1 MRKYLELT
9 PQLSDITKI
18 KSFLYPYVC
27 VSQDG
32 ELQYTPYVNGLE
44 IITHESPKERLLNVG
59 IWEFYIPMLYV
70 GQYSDAQLE
79 QHGRLTLIPADAQ
92 SFGLDFENKITID
105 PSPYYQIYTKSGI
118 LGQGTDTTY
127 YYEYSLTDI
136 QAACYNAPLPTL
148 VKVSVN
154 ITQPTIA
161 KINISKV
168 VMDAV
173 LDSINHLMQVGDSI
187 IVDKYAEFKVDNYN
201 LSQYPTRYV
210 RWDGDEDLSITL
222 SGNLIEDTP
231 SDASGSVIVPAHG
244 AASLINA
251 LLLLIPRCSKWEAV
265 CNSTGTLSLSEFEI
279 DPLNNAL
286 LLNKSEVVDINNE
299 NIVYCIGS
307 QREKD
312 DALKFIHDGSIT
324 SITLSDTP
332 DFDNVNNLVLTVN
345 SETIKG
351 EHGVYITNTEK
362 RNIMQ
367 SNDQEYIYIKFNID
381 QPCNVYYDIWETG
394 NQELVGTTKVSPN
407 NTISI
412 AANSTSKVYR
422 IKYDEWKSGMIL
434 NWSGTRANTMYVGDK
449 PNFPASSTS
458 ENMILSQSIASKT
471 EYIISKE
478 EMLQFESRVDEFGYL
493 YLKFN
498 TRSKGN
504 MVFSELS

>member
-1 MRKYLELT
+1 MKRKYLELT
-9 PQLSDITKI
+9 SQLSDITKI

-44 IITHESPKERLLNVG
+44 IITHESQTERLLNVG
-59 IWEFYIPMLYV
+59 IWEFYIPILYV
-70 GQYSDAQLE
+70 GKYQDAQLE
-79 QHGRLTLIPADAQ
+79 QHGRLTLTPADAT
-92 SFGLDFENKITID
+92 SFGLEFENKITID
-105 PSPYYQIYTKSGI
+105 PSPYYEIYTKRGI
-118 LGQGTDTTY
+118 MRQGADNIL
-127 YYEYSLTDI
+127 YYEYDLTDI
-136 QAACYNAPLPTL
+136 QMVCSNAPLPTL

-173 LDSINHLMQVGDSI
+173 LDSINHLMQIGNSI

-201 LSQYPTRYV
+201 LYQYPTRYV
-210 RWDGDEDLSITL
+210 RWDGDEDLSMIIY
-222 SGNLIEDTP
+222 GNLIEDTP
-231 SDASGSVIVPAHG
+231 SDAGSVIVPAHG
-244 AASLINA
+244 ALSLINA
-251 LLLLIPRCSKWEAV
+251 ALIPRCSKLEAV

-299 NIVYCIGS
+299 NMVYCIGS

-332 DFDNVNNLVLTVN
+332 DFDEVNNLVLTVN

-351 EHGVYITNTEK
+351 EHGVYINYTEK
-362 RNIMQ
+362 RQIMQ
-367 SNDQEYIYIKFNID
+367 STDQEYIYIKFNID
-381 QPCNVYYDIWETG
+381 QPCNVQYDVWETG

-412 AANSTSKVYR
+412 AANITSKVYR
-422 IKYDEWKSGMIL
+422 IKYDEWKSGMVL
-434 NWSGTRANTMYVGDK
+434 NWKGRSTIIMYVGDS
-449 PNFPASSTS
+449 PDFSTSSTS
-458 ENMILSQSIASKT
+458 ENFILSKSIAKKT
-471 EYIISKE
+471 EYVISKE
-478 EMLQFESRVDEFGYL
+478 EMLQFESRADEFGYL
-493 YLKFN
+493 YLRFS

-504 MVFSELS
+504 MVFSEPS